1 MWLPKC
7 GQVGTNT
14 STLVHK
20 FDASSLRSHRFE
32 DEDDDEDE
40 CD

>member
-1 MWLPKC
+1 VDRS
-7 GQVGTNT
+7 GQIL

-20 FDASSLRSHRFE
+20 FDAPSLRSHRFE

-40 CD
+40 YD